1 MVNPQLRLEQGDD
14 AMDADAQDSAD
25 DDADNMQT

>member
-14 AMDADAQDSAD
+14 AMDADVQDNAD
-25 DDADNMQT
+25 DNADNMQT